1 MNARSSLRALLLLSL
16 CLMALPAR
24 GGGKEDEA
32 QVQRARIHL
41 QAGILHFQA
50 GEIAAAEAEM
60 RAAFRLRPTPEMQY
74 NLGQCYES
82 MGELAKAVDA
92 YRGYLIGR
100 PQAPDRAEVDRRIA
114 ALTARAEEQQQ
125 KTRSANQAPEPP
137 PPPLVEKPKEQV
149 VFKTL
154 VVYRAP
160 PPKAGRSARFAAL
173 SLLGVTVA
181 GLATGLTFTVVNAN
195 LKSDLE
201 AAEQEFKTK
210 ETDRVKRDMMMAG
223 DLALIENF
231 NAATVCPIQP
241 MNFLGPFCAAYNVSA
256 TALQANE
263 AAAIVSYSVAAAAG
277 LGALGF
283 FLYGQH
289 QDRRQARELAAKE
302 KAGATSLSLSPL
314 TVLGGGG
321 LALQG
326 SF

>member
-1 MNARSSLRALLLLSL
+1 MNARSSLRTLLILSL

-100 PQAPDRAEVDRRIA
+100 PQAPDRADVDRRIA
-114 ALTARAEEQQQ
+114 ELTARAEEQQ
-125 KTRSANQAPEPP
+125 KKKRSVDQAPEPP

-160 PPKAGRSARFAAL
+160 PPKAGRSSRFAAL

-195 LKSDLE
+195 LKSDLAEAEAQAGRFRSGFNSMTGCIEIE
-201 AAEQEFKTK
+201 AAMKANPLFM
-210 ETDRVKRDMMMAG
+210 DP
-223 DLALIENF
+223 LAPYCS
-231 NAATVCPIQP
+231 V
-241 MNFLGPFCAAYNVSA
+241 YKVSA
-256 TALQANE
+256 DAIRASE
-263 AAAIVSYSVAAAAG
+263 GAAIASYSVAGAAA

-302 KAGATSLSLSPL
+302 KAGATSLSLSPM